1 MKKITIAIAIFTV
14 MAFATTGAFAATKLT
29 VANATGKTGISVPI
43 TVSDP
48 VGIAGAAFT
57 LNYDITKLS
66 VTKVTSS
73 FFGTFASMGYDNTD
87 GLSTDGKVDTYASP
101 VVVNPAE
108 GGKII
113 KIAAAR
119 PTPGVAADGTTLF
132 TLTVDIID
140 TTAATGAT
148 FPITITPTTLNN
160 EAAGYNKDG
169 EQIDLLIKDDY
180 SVALSKTDATGNIT
194 AGTITMGSSFKDGD
208 VNGSG
213 GDPDPDDAIM
223 VLNVYVGNIPE
234 SEVKGR
240 ADVDGKDG
248 ITPDDAVL
256 ILNYYVGNISKWP
269 FETK

>member
-29 VANATGKTGISVPI
+29 VANATGTTDIPVTV

-108 GGKII
+108 GGKIT
-113 KIAAAR
+113 KMAAAR
-119 PTPGVAADGTTLF
+119 PTPGTEADGTTLF

-140 TTAATGAT
+140 ATAATGAT

-160 EAAGYNKDG
+160 EAAGYSAAG

-180 SVALSKTDATGNIT
+180 SVALSKTDATATGNIT
-194 AGTITMGSSFKDGD
+194 AGTITMGSTCLKGDANCDGTVNAQDALKALRVGAGKDPASGLLGDCDVNKDGQI
-208 VNGSG
+208 NSQ
-213 GDPDPDDAIM
+213 DALII
-223 VLNVYVGNIPE
+223 LR
-234 SEVKGR
+234 KG
-240 ADVDGKDG
+240 AGK
-248 ITPDDAVL
+248 ITD
-256 ILNYYVGNISKWP
+256 WP
-269 FETK
+269 